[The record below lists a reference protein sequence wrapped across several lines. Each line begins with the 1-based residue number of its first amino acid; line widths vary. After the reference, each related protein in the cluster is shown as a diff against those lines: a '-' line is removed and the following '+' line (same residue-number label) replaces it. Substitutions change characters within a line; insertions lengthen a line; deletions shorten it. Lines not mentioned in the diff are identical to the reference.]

1 MIALRIIITE
11 GNRWRTPR
19 YYSPMQITSKGQIT
33 IPFSIHN
40 RFSLQP
46 ARRWRLTQEG

>member
-11 GNRWRTPR
+11 GNSWRTSR
-19 YYSPMQITSKGQIT
+19 YYSPMQITSNGQIT

-46 ARRWRLTQEG
+46 AGRRRLTRER